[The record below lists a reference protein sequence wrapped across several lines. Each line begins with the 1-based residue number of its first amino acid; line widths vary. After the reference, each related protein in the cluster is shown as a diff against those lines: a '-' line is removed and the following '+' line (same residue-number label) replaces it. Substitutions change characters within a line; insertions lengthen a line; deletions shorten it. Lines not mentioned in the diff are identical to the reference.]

1 MASGH
6 SRTRSVASTR
16 QNQFERGLGSLM
28 HQNSTSTI
36 DSGFVSATVSPQ
48 VRQGGFARNDKMTTY
63 RVDSDTTPYGL
74 STVPVSRSAS
84 GSSRGIS
91 LITPSEML
99 RQFDVSSES
108 PFSDSHR
115 TSKMSFDFGPESLG
129 SEAGPTRPTT
139 SAFPS
144 YILDENRRMSRAS
157 DPFDLD
163 RPEILGLMKLGLTG
177 SRDTSLSRSGSGK
190 SIGSEM
196 SGMKVKRK
204 SQGTN
209 WFLNS
214 ESVREI

>member
-1 MASGH
+1 
-6 SRTRSVASTR
+6 
-16 QNQFERGLGSLM
+16 M

-48 VRQGGFARNDKMTTY
+48 VRQGGFTRNDKITSY

-74 STVPVSRSAS
+74 STVPGSRSDS
-84 GSSRGIS
+84 GSSRRTS
-91 LITPSEML
+91 SITPSQML
-99 RQFDVSSES
+99 SIPDFDQS

-115 TSKMSFDFGPESLG
+115 SSKISFDFGPESLG

-139 SAFPS
+139 SNFPS
-144 YILDENRRMSRAS
+144 YIMDEGNRRMSRAS

-163 RPEILGLMKLGLTG
+163 RPEILGLMKLGLNG

-190 SIGSEM
+190 SIGSER
-196 SGMKVKRK
+196 SGMKGKRK